1 MKLLNEYKN
10 GNYNVKIYDDGT
22 KVRETEE
29 DEFIAEFPENID
41 IKISNRCD
49 LGCAFC
55 HENSTVDGDNS
66 KFDQEFLWSLR
77 PGTELAIGGGNVFEN
92 PQFEDFLLFCRN
104 RGIIANITINQSHA
118 YDIHK
123 WGESESIYSKLYPLH
138 DRGLLNGIGI
148 SYNGD
153 SDGLI
158 KFYNDCKKENINT
171 NNFVIHVINGVHS
184 YEDIMK
190 LSNRGIKI
198 LILGYK
204 DVRRGIEFR
213 KSENDKIK
221 LNQKSIYDNLHKIA
235 ESFKVVSF
243 DNMAIEQLN
252 VRRMF
257 TTEKWEEFYMGDD
270 GQHTMYIDLVEEE
283 FSLNSCATNSRYK
296 LLKTVDEMFKVV
308 KGERNEETN

>member
-1 MKLLNEYKN
+1 
-10 GNYNVKIYDDGT
+10 
-22 KVRETEE
+22 
-29 DEFIAEFPENID
+29 
-41 IKISNRCD
+41 
-49 LGCAFC
+49 
-55 HENSTVDGDNS
+55 
-66 KFDQEFLWSLR
+66 
-77 PGTELAIGGGNVFEN
+77 
-92 PQFEDFLLFCRN
+92 
-104 RGIIANITINQSHA
+104 
-118 YDIHK
+118 
-123 WGESESIYSKLYPLH
+123 
-138 DRGLLNGIGI
+138 
-148 SYNGD
+148 
-153 SDGLI
+153 
-158 KFYNDCKKENINT
+158 
-171 NNFVIHVINGVHS
+171 
-184 YEDIMK
+184 MK